1 MQHLLAKDAQRIP
14 DRLGSLVSKM
24 ASMDSALLYLIV
36 KQKELLIREKLLE
49 CEVEFSN
56 RWEEVN

>member
-14 DRLGSLVSKM
+14 DRPGLLVSKM
-24 ASMDSALLYLIV
+24 ASMGSAPLYLIV
-36 KQKELLIREKLLE
+36 RQKELLIREKLLE